1 MLTVKIN
8 SRTIEGKSRLQ
19 VAPLDINNV
28 RTFVLIGD
36 TAPLVGDGSDGYY
49 FLDTSG
55 DISFYKKI
63 AGAWVLQTTFRGDP
77 GDDAYVYIAYASDA
91 SGTGF
96 TMVFDAGLDYIAI
109 KNTTVAIGSPAV
121 GDFAGLW
128 KNYKG
133 PAGPGSGDM
142 LLGTAQTVTAVKT
155 FLNAMMKLRNVADT
169 FSGWFANTNTADR
182 VYTLPDRDITVAGL
196 DDITGTNSGTNTG
209 DNATNTQYS
218 GLAASKEDVANKD
231 VSGGYVG
238 KTLEKINF
246 WNAARTFMSFFV
258 NAATAAR
265 TYTFPDKNITVA
277 GLDDI
282 TGTNSGTNTGD
293 QSYASISETNTGTEA
308 AKIVTPDGLAG
319 SNFGKVI
326 VDIGVLGIADA
337 WAVGDGK
344 YTWYAPAKVNGMN
357 LVDVFASLDT
367 VSSSGIPTVQIHNL
381 RHANDVLSTKL
392 TIDASEKT
400 SGTAAT
406 AAVINATY
414 DDVATNDGFRI
425 DIDVAGTGTTGL
437 MVRLVFQL
445 P

>member
-1 MLTVKIN
+1 
-8 SRTIEGKSRLQ
+8 
-19 VAPLDINNV
+19 
-28 RTFVLIGD
+28 
-36 TAPLVGDGSDGYY
+36 
-49 FLDTSG
+49 
-55 DISFYKKI
+55 
-63 AGAWVLQTTFRGDP
+63 
-77 GDDAYVYIAYASDA
+77 
-91 SGTGF
+91 
-96 TMVFDAGLDYIAI
+96 
-109 KNTTVAIGSPAV
+109 
-121 GDFAGLW
+121 
-128 KNYKG
+128 
-133 PAGPGSGDM
+133 
-142 LLGTAQTVTAVKT
+142 
-155 FLNAMMKLRNVADT
+155 
-169 FSGWFANTNTADR
+169 
-182 VYTLPDRDITVAGL
+182 
-196 DDITGTNSGTNTG
+196 
-209 DNATNTQYS
+209 
-218 GLAASKEDVANKD
+218 
-231 VSGGYVG
+231 
-238 KTLEKINF
+238 
-246 WNAARTFMSFFV
+246 MSFFV